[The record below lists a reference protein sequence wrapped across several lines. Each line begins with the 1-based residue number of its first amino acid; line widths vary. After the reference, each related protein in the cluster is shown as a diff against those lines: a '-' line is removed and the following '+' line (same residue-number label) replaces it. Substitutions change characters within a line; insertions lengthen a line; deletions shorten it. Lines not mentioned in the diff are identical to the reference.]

1 MISEETEVHLNEAVV
16 SEYENCVSNHGDFK
30 NHHEAY
36 AVTLEEVQ
44 EIEEVSVLFS
54 ERVVHSAM
62 PVLWFSVRQDI
73 DMFSMRAEIDRI
85 YDTAEEIAKE
95 CIQVMAVC
103 KKWMRLIE
111 KEREE

>member
-1 MISEETEVHLNEAVV
+1 MIDKKTEETIRCAVTAEMEAAIMIHG
-16 SEYENCVSNHGDFK
+16 EFHSN
-30 NHHEAY
+30 HEAY

-103 KKWMRLIE
+103 KTWMRLIE